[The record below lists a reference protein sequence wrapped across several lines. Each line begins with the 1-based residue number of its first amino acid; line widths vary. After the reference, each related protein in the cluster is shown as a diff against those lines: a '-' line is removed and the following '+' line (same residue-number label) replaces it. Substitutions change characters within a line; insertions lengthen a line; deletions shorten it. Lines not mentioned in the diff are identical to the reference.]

1 MDTANLSPSDT
12 ERTEPGL
19 IVEDQ
24 RSGERRAVVYVDA
37 RVVLS
42 RDEDGHTTLTPRD
55 TFASLVGTRLRPC
68 PGATLDVDVG
78 PLADEG
84 TGDAESDD
92 EDPGDD
98 GPTDG
103 EAPGA
108 TGDAGDGASESVE
121 PAEATV
127 EFEAVDGVGPET
139 AGQLR
144 TTGFVTERDVREA
157 ADEDLLG
164 VSGVGPAAL
173 GAIREYLD
181 R

>member
-12 ERTEPGL
+12 ERIEPGL

-55 TFASLVGTRLRPC
+55 TFASLVGTRIRPC

-84 TGDAESDD
+84 TNEAESDD
-92 EDPGDD
+92 EDPADGSSTDD
-98 GPTDG
+98 AD
-103 EAPGA
+103 
-108 TGDAGDGASESVE
+108 GDAPE
-121 PAEATV
+121 PATPTEATV

-173 GAIREYLD
+173 AAIREYLD